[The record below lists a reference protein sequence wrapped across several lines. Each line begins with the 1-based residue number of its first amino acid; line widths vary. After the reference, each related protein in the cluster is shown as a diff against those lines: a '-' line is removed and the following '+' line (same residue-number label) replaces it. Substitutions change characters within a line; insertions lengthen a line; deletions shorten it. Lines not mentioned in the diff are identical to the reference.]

1 MQLVKFKNGVT
12 IWVLACCLGAL
23 LSACDGGLSAQGG
36 SSSDASLP
44 IVDNPRDAQLWLE
57 KQAQHAQ
64 NIDNPSRPSQVTD
77 HRLLRTASPISNKV
91 FISLNNTAAENV
103 KSRNTEA
110 GQNDPASSSLVADGW
125 GVGNHLASI
134 QAETK
139 AQTELELAQANASQ
153 IKFLGVIQNQH
164 ELFGLVQVGERVYR
178 VKQHEPIGAGKWR
191 VVSIDEARMQLNV
204 NGKVVTYDK

>member
-1 MQLVKFKNGVT
+1 M
-12 IWVLACCLGAL
+12 
-23 LSACDGGLSAQGG
+23 
-36 SSSDASLP
+36 
-44 IVDNPRDAQLWLE
+44 
-57 KQAQHAQ
+57 
-64 NIDNPSRPSQVTD
+64 
-77 HRLLRTASPISNKV
+77 
-91 FISLNNTAAENV
+91 
-103 KSRNTEA
+103 
-110 GQNDPASSSLVADGW
+110 
-125 GVGNHLASI
+125 GNHLASI